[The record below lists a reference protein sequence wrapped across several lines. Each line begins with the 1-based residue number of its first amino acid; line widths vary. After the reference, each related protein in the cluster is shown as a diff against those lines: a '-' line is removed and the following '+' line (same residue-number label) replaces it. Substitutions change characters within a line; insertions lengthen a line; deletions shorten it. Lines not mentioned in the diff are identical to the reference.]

1 MELPDVIASGNI
13 HRCREIQPF
22 EATVY
27 SLQAD
32 KLERFAAI
40 SKVELTVT
48 VDAKSEEVQRKKK
61 KQFSSLELPVDFS
74 KESVAQVRE
83 CSRQHRPRPKQRT
96 RPIKLLSMLSTQCR
110 SCLGTSPYKSIFIGL
125 GVGISLCQC
134 KHTVRERSTNRD
146 IDPKAQVS
154 WCGMNTSTE
163 FFFPVSV
170 SVNAPQLFLLKHQA
184 ISLDAS
190 F

>member
-1 MELPDVIASGNI
+1 MIGSGNI

-48 VDAKSEEVQRKKK
+48 VDAKSDEEQRKKK

-74 KESVAQVRE
+74 KESVAKVRRE
-83 CSRQHRPRPKQRT
+83 SSHQHRPRPKQRA
-96 RPIKLLSMLSTQCR
+96 RPIKLLSTQCH
-110 SCLGTSPYKSIFIGL
+110 SCLGTSPYKSFFIGL
-125 GVGISLCQC
+125 GVGLGFCQC

-146 IDPKAQVS
+146 RNPKTVPK
-154 WCGMNTSTE
+154 GTSV
-163 FFFPVSV
+163 PVWYEHLHRI
-170 SVNAPQLFLLKHQA
+170 LFL
-184 ISLDAS
+184 SLG
-190 F
+190 